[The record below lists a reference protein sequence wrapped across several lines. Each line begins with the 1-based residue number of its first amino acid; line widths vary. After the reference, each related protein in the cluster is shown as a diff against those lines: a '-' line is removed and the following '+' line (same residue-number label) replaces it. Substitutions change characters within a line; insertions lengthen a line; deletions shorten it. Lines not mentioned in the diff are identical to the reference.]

1 MSSSK
6 GKSNIQSKVMARK
19 VVSEFSLCNFF
30 VRTGLLL
37 IKLLVLFVLQWL
49 SVWSIAGTSTKA
61 QTGVSPICTCTFAA
75 TRFWQK
81 AIKLI
86 FLLPK
91 GLQSPEPRWHLL
103 FSQGNLIL
111 QVVRKLKMC
120 DWQCIRCRQYREW
133 RQRRSCN
140 AQILL
145 SVFFFNPI
153 LVILSIRQ
161 RSFLYLRPW
170 INFNWLFRKLSCWA
184 LLLIQK
190 LFLAPVVIRKQDRN
204 LSNDALGWTALQF
217 ELLD

>member
-86 FLLPK
+86 FCFQK
-91 GLQSPEPRWHLL
+91 DCEAQNQDGIY
-103 FSQGNLIL
+103 FF
-111 QVVRKLKMC
+111 LKEI
-120 DWQCIRCRQYREW
+120 WFY
-133 RQRRSCN
+133 
-140 AQILL
+140 
-145 SVFFFNPI
+145 
-153 LVILSIRQ
+153 
-161 RSFLYLRPW
+161 
-170 INFNWLFRKLSCWA
+170 KLSENSKC
-184 LLLIQK
+184 
-190 LFLAPVVIRKQDRN
+190 VIDN
-204 LSNDALGWTALQF
+204 AYDADNTENEDSANRTDNADNTGIF
-217 ELLD
+217 N